1 MSSVPAVDRAIDLL
15 YVLAETKRPMPLV
28 ELSERTGSSRSTVF
42 NTLAT
47 LHQHGFVEKDER
59 YKTYRLGVSVFELG
73 NAYLAGVSLVPAF
86 YEQARKLVDACGETV
101 KLVIRDGRD
110 VVYLGKQEGSHS
122 VRLVAQV
129 GTRLPAHFTAVG
141 KVLLAQ
147 LSDDE
152 VRELY
157 AGYIFPARTPNAV
170 MSVDEL
176 LVRLA
181 PVRLHGHAYDD
192 EESSVGVH
200 CVAAPIC
207 DHTGGVLAAMS
218 IGVPSERLGPG
229 RMDELTALIRT
240 HAGDLSRTLGCMK

>member
-15 YVLAETKRPMPLV
+15 HVLAEAKRPLPLV

-47 LHQHGFVEKDER
+47 LHEHGFVQKDEH
-59 YKTYRLGVSVFELG
+59 YKTYRLGVAVFELG
-73 NAYLAGVSLVPAF
+73 NAYLAQVSLVPAF
-86 YEQARKLVDACGETV
+86 YEQARRLVDACGETV

-129 GTRLPAHFTAVG
+129 GTRLSAHFTAVG

-147 LSDDE
+147 LSDDD
-152 VRELY
+152 VRQLY
-157 AGYIFPARTPNAV
+157 ADYAFPVHTPNTAG
-170 MSVDEL
+170 SLDEL
-176 LVRLA
+176 LERLA
-181 PVRLHGHAYDD
+181 LVRAQGHAYDN
-192 EESSVGVH
+192 EESNVGVC

-207 DHTGGVLAAMS
+207 DHTGQVVAAMS
-218 IGVPSERLGPG
+218 IGVPAERLGPG
-229 RMDELTALIRT
+229 RMDELTAMIRT
-240 HAGDLSRTLGCMK
+240 HAAELSRTLGCAS

>member
-15 YVLAETKRPMPLV
+15 RVLAETKEPLALA

-42 NTLAT
+42 NTLAA
-47 LHQHGFVEKDER
+47 LHQHGFVQKDDR
-59 YKTYRLGVSVFELG
+59 HKTYRLGVALFELG

-122 VRLVAQV
+122 VRLVARV

-147 LSDDE
+147 LSDQELRD
-152 VRELY
+152 LY
-157 AGYIFPARTPNAV
+157 AGYLFPVHTPNAA
-170 MSVDEL
+170 MSLEAL
-176 LVRLA
+176 LARIA
-181 PVRLHGHAYDD
+181 PVRVQGYAYDE
-192 EESSVGVH
+192 EESSVGVC

-207 DHTGGVLAAMS
+207 DHTGGVISAMS
-218 IGVPSERLGPG
+218 IGVPAERLGPG
-229 RMDELTALIRT
+229 RMDELTAMIRT
-240 HAGDLSRTLGCMK
+240 HAAELSRTLGCTN